1 MMSTAIDPIVLLKE
15 HIREEKRIEKHGDNL
30 IFSNGMKI
38 KCNTPTAFLQ
48 SSSEKKQYT
57 LGSLWFYLKHRNDP
71 LPVYKTELQKERI
84 ETVVGID
91 KGKNSFN

>member
-1 MMSTAIDPIVLLKE
+1 MSTAIDPIILLKE
-15 HIREEKRIEKHGDNL
+15 HIKENKKIDKHGDYL
-30 IFSNGMKI
+30 IFSDGMKLNL
-38 KCNTPTAFLQ
+38 NTPTAFIQ

-71 LPVYKTELQKERI
+71 LSVYKTELQKERI

-91 KGKNSFN
+91 KGKNSYK